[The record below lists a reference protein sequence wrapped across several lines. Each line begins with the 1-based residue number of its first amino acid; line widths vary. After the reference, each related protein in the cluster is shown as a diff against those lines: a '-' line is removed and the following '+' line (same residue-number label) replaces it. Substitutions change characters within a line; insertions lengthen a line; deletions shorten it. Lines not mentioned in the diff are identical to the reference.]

1 MPTFAIRGATTAP
14 ENTEEA
20 TLAATRDLLRQIVRA
35 NLLSA
40 EEIITVLFTLTPD
53 LTAAFPSRAAR
64 ELGWTRVALLDTQ
77 APAVQ
82 GDLERCIRVLILLN
96 RESAECP
103 IHPIYL
109 GAAQALRPDL
119 TE

>member
-20 TLAATRDLLRQIVRA
+20 ALATTRELLQQIARA
-35 NLLSA
+35 NSLRP
-40 EEIITVLFTLTPD
+40 EEIVTILFTLTPD

-77 APAVQ
+77 APAVR
-82 GDLERCIRVLILLN
+82 GDLERCIRVLILFN
-96 RESAECP
+96 RESADCS
-103 IHPIYL
+103 IHSVYL

-119 TE
+119 IE